1 MQLSHAEE
9 NYIKVIYQLSNGGQ
23 QLVATTMLANAL
35 HMSPAAIT
43 DMIQR
48 LHQKNLIT
56 YQKYQGVNLA
66 LSGKEEAMQ
75 ILRRHRLWEVF
86 LVKKL
91 RFAWDEV
98 EKVTEELEHI
108 HSEHLIQR
116 LDDYLGNPSHSPQGE
131 PIPDKNGHIKT
142 QPQMVLSQLEIGQTG
157 IIVAVKDGSAP
168 FLQYLSKKNIYLGA
182 MVKVL
187 EKITFDQSM
196 EVSIDG
202 GSSTSVSLK
211 VSDNLL
217 IVYQ

>member
-1 MQLSHAEE
+1 
-9 NYIKVIYQLSNGGQ
+9 
-23 QLVATTMLANAL
+23 
-35 HMSPAAIT
+35 
-43 DMIQR
+43 
-48 LHQKNLIT
+48 
-56 YQKYQGVNLA
+56 
-66 LSGKEEAMQ
+66 
-75 ILRRHRLWEVF
+75 
-86 LVKKL
+86 
-91 RFAWDEV
+91 
-98 EKVTEELEHI
+98 
-108 HSEHLIQR
+108 